1 MFSGSL
7 ISFGLVGGNLKKNK
21 EDPTQYPDQTMT
33 VAQVIKFFD
42 EASPHIFKQSNC
54 FKSCCNWFFGCLPI
68 PCFPFTQEG
77 IGKKIDDAFGKDV
90 TLKDFGKV
98 DCVAAAVALQFDKKE
113 GDYFLKIFDT
123 RGSVSYPV
131 KEVLKA
137 SSCAP
142 VYFDTPTQIMGV
154 SYVDG
159 GVGGNCPLVQAIPR
173 MQEIQRKNIPNS
185 CLSIAPPQKESMH
198 QIYFAYIPIN
208 KYTRFSD
215 SLRSKIIQYYTY
227 LLT

>member
-1 MFSGSL
+1 MFESTNIKDIFLFAGSL

-21 EDPTQYPDQTMT
+21 EDPTQYPEPIMT
-33 VAQVIKFFD
+33 VDQVIEFFD
-42 EASPHIFKQSNC
+42 KASPYIFQQSNC
-54 FKSCCNWFFGCLPI
+54 FKSCFNCIFGCLPI

-77 IGKKIDDAFGKDV
+77 IGKKIDEAFGKDV

-123 RGSVSYPV
+123 RGSISYPV

-154 SYVDG
+154 NYVDG
-159 GVGGNCPLVQAIPR
+159 GVGGNCPLFQAIPR
-173 MQEIQRKNIPNS
+173 MQEIQCNNIPNS

-198 QIYFAYIPIN
+198 
-208 KYTRFSD
+208 
-215 SLRSKIIQYYTY
+215 
-227 LLT
+227 

>member
-1 MFSGSL
+1 MFAGSL
-7 ISFGLVGGNLKKNK
+7 ISFGLVGGNLRKNK
-21 EDPTQYPDQTMT
+21 EDPTRYPNPTMT
-33 VAQVIKFFD
+33 IDQVIDFFD
-42 EASPHIFKQSNC
+42 EASPYIFEQSNC
-54 FKSCCNWFFGCLPI
+54 FKKCFNCLFGCFPI

-77 IGKKIDDAFGKDV
+77 IGKKIDGVFGKDA
-90 TLKDFGKV
+90 TLKDFGKI
-98 DCVAAAVALQFDKKE
+98 DCVAAAVALKFDKKE

-159 GVGGNCPLVQAIPR
+159 GVGGNCPLFQAIPR
-173 MQEIQRKNIPNS
+173 MQEIQRNNIPNS
-185 CLSIAPPQKESMH
+185 CLSIAPPQ
-198 QIYFAYIPIN
+198 N
-208 KYTRFSD
+208 K
-215 SLRSKIIQYYTY
+215 SKCALETF
-227 LLT
+227 TV

>member
-1 MFSGSL
+1 MFAGSL
-7 ISFGLVGGNLKKNK
+7 IAFGLVGGNLLKNK
-21 EDPTQYPDQTMT
+21 NNPTRYPDPTMT
-33 VAQVIKFFD
+33 IDQVIDFFH

-54 FKSCCNWFFGCLPI
+54 FKSCFNCLFGCLPI

-77 IGKKIDDAFGKDV
+77 IGKKIDGVFGKDA

-142 VYFDTPTQIMGV
+142 VYFDTPTLINGV

-173 MQEIQRKNIPNS
+173 MQEIQRNNIPNS
-185 CLSIAPPQKESMH
+185 CLSIAPPKKESM
-198 QIYFAYIPIN
+198 QFIYI
-208 KYTRFSD
+208 
-215 SLRSKIIQYYTY
+215 
-227 LLT
+227 